1 MNSHD
6 PKRIALPSARQFWRA
21 FVYVMQVHEN
31 RIVKRAGVAG
41 VRARARTI
49 MRDFFQFNFSEF
61 YREFF
66 YLSEE
71 EIKEHLR
78 SFISHFTR

>member
-31 RIVKRAGVAG
+31 RIIKRAGVAG
-41 VRARARTI
+41 VRARAGMI
-49 MRDFFQFNFSEF
+49 CLAFGYVSSLVFF
-61 YREFF
+61 
-66 YLSEE
+66 
-71 EIKEHLR
+71 
-78 SFISHFTR
+78 